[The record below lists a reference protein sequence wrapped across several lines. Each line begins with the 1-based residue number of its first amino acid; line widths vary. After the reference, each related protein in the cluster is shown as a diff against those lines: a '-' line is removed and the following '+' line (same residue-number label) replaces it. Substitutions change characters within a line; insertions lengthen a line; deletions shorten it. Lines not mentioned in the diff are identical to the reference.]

1 MGLKESNHTNHR
13 IKSILCYEKEEPV
26 SLNKMGHKFD
36 KIVIFS
42 KQYNILE
49 IRKCYSMAL
58 VFTFDI
64 PEIVSPGTYMY
75 TDSRICVEVE
85 KNVFFLHYKTA

>member
-1 MGLKESNHTNHR
+1 MKKRN
-13 IKSILCYEKEEPV
+13 PFP
-26 SLNKMGHKFD
+26 LNKMGHKLD

-42 KQYNILE
+42 KQYKILE

-64 PEIVSPGTYMY
+64 PEIVSPGTCMY

-85 KNVFFLHYKTA
+85 IFFFFITKQLKLSSRVSISVSKSF

>member
-1 MGLKESNHTNHR
+1 M
-13 IKSILCYEKEEPV
+13 
-26 SLNKMGHKFD
+26 NKRDLFPMNEMDHKYG
-36 KIVIFS
+36 IVIFS

-64 PEIVSPGTYMY
+64 PEMVSPG
-75 TDSRICVEVE
+75 S
-85 KNVFFLHYKTA
+85 